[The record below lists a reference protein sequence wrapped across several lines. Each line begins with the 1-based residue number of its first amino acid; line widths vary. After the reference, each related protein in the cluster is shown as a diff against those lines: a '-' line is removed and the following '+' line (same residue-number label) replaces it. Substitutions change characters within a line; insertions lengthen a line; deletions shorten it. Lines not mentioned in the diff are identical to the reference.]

1 MLNTES
7 VNPPNSSLTELL
19 NLYNSGNLV
28 GSESLCRNLLEK
40 FPDSPIVWNV
50 LGVVLQGQGKADDAL
65 AAYEDSIRKSP
76 EYAEAY
82 HNSGILLN
90 ALGRPEEAVEKFK
103 KVIELNPEDSDTRNN
118 IGVLL
123 QGLNKNEEAAPV

>member
-1 MLNTES
+1 MIVFSMLNNES

-65 AAYEDSIRKSP
+65 AAYGDSIRKSP
-76 EYAEAY
+76 EYSEAY

-90 ALGRPEEAVEKFK
+90 ALGRREEAVEKFT
-103 KVIELNPEDSDTRNN
+103 KVIELNPEDLSL
-118 IGVLL
+118 IHI
-123 QGLNKNEEAAPV
+123 